1 VRGRSVRLMCRTGF
15 ANARCLRRND
25 RTLRLA
31 DTFPLTPTL
40 SPGRVGA
47 EGAHRRNRTVFAYR
61 GTTPPRTA
69 AVTVPA
75 KPVILSD
82 AFFAEAVCRNCG
94 AALTGPH
101 CAHCGQKKAGRI
113 GAGSVRTE
121 IWEKLRLFELDQ
133 LQSALRL
140 VTGPGKVA
148 RDYVYGVRK
157 HHTHPLKLLLLAIAV
172 LLVVLAQ
179 TRYLASTNVQV
190 TKVMETVRKYAEWSF
205 SLGLAAIWLA
215 SMAAFRKRLGYNA
228 VEHLVLA
235 LYTHFVI
242 ILANIANQLPLLALR
257 SPDWLAWHKQWTS
270 AYMGLVEPA
279 IVIVAFAQ
287 FFIVDLRRQWWRLAL
302 AVAVFIVAK
311 KLLVYAYAWLLV
323 KFVVARMAG

>member
-1 VRGRSVRLMCRTGF
+1 
-15 ANARCLRRND
+15 
-25 RTLRLA
+25 
-31 DTFPLTPTL
+31 
-40 SPGRVGA
+40 
-47 EGAHRRNRTVFAYR
+47 
-61 GTTPPRTA
+61 
-69 AVTVPA
+69 VTVPA
-75 KPVILSD
+75 KPVILND
-82 AFFAEAVCRNCG
+82 AFFAEALCRNCG
-94 AALTGPH
+94 TALTGAH

-157 HHTHPLKLLLLAIAV
+157 RHTHPLKLLLLAIAV

-179 TRYLASTNVQV
+179 TRYLNSANVQV

-215 SMAAFRKRLGYNA
+215 SMTGFRKRLGYNA

-242 ILANIANQLPLLALR
+242 IHALR
-257 SPDWLAWHKQWTS
+257 DHPREHR
-270 AYMGLVEPA
+270 EPA
-279 IVIVAFAQ
+279 AAARAALADLARRAQVLVRLVHGSRRTRDRGRRVRAVLRRRPAPAVVATRPRRRRVRRGEEAARLCLRVAAREVRDRAGCGRLAHARCPDGTGPAAEGRAGRSVARQESGAAWGFDPKSDDARDQIVI
-287 FFIVDLRRQWWRLAL
+287 RRQT
-302 AVAVFIVAK
+302 
-311 KLLVYAYAWLLV
+311 
-323 KFVVARMAG
+323 